1 MRARNMTIERIS
13 AVACV
18 ERSRN
23 PREAVLAIAR
33 IVDELERHVNNLEK
47 AGGDW
52 GAWDLDVD
60 LTSPVA
66 ATRADQPRTNYGALM
81 EATAPTPEAAN
92 TEVELDVP
100 TPSLTKLITRA
111 RLETQA
117 IRIGDYLNDHS
128 EDWNEAYARGGPVWL
143 YTLNRELVMSLPE
156 DARIA
161 MIQDVEEDNPALAQ
175 EMGRDML
182 KQAGETGPG
191 ASAMMI
197 TDQL

>member
-1 MRARNMTIERIS
+1 MTNYATRVAEAKSPLMALLVVASALDDLRALVQDQQ
-13 AVACV
+13 A
-18 ERSRN
+18 
-23 PREAVLAIAR
+23 
-33 IVDELERHVNNLEK
+33 
-47 AGGDW
+47 AGQVWNEW
-52 GAWDLDVD
+52 GEIPDPTSD
-60 LTSPVA
+60 SPVA

-100 TPSLTKLITRA
+100 TPSLTKLIARA

-197 TDQL
+197 ADQL